1 MKLTG
6 NPKKQTDKANS
17 KDDKK
22 NLIERAGMALTD
34 DEMDMVAGG
43 TRNTGENTD
52 LRARAMEAIDLVNE
66 SRREAGLPEL
76 VWNADLEDV

>member
-17 KDDKK
+17 KDDRK

-43 TRNTGENTD
+43 TGNNGENTD
-52 LRARAMEAIDLVNE
+52 LRARAMEAINLVNE

-76 VWNADLEDV
+76 EWNADLEDV